1 LYFKRTATTEL
12 SKLLIVLDVM
22 SFHMSDQN
30 KTFRNQII
38 DVFVSEEMSSVASA
52 VFEQNFRSKW
62 SVWAAL
68 GAGCLVTQLNY
79 IARRLQCTLAIIFF
93 NCLNKPIL
101 T

>member
-1 LYFKRTATTEL
+1 MYFKRIAKTEL
-12 SKLLIVLDVM
+12 SKLLTVLDGM
-22 SFHMSDQN
+22 SFHMSDKN

-79 IARRLQCTLAIIFF
+79 FARRLQCT
-93 NCLNKPIL
+93 
-101 T
+101 